1 MLNKDGNL
9 NCGKKCAREVQI
21 LNQKIIFFFYLRLI
35 SGKGCCVLG
44 SFQGNAS
51 FPMWFKH
58 LVATIIKVGEP
69 IEKKG
74 GAHVHATN
82 A

>member
-1 MLNKDGNL
+1 MKP
-9 NCGKKCAREVQI
+9 KKKNIYIYIYI
-21 LNQKIIFFFYLRLI
+21 LFYFYFYYYYFIFYLRSI

-44 SFQGNAS
+44 SFEGNAS

-58 LVATIIKVGEP
+58 LVAAIIKVGEP

>member
-1 MLNKDGNL
+1 
-9 NCGKKCAREVQI
+9 
-21 LNQKIIFFFYLRLI
+21 
-35 SGKGCCVLG
+35 
-44 SFQGNAS
+44 
-51 FPMWFKH
+51 MWFKH
-58 LVATIIKVGEP
+58 LVAAIIKVGEP